1 MFEYYALFIFI
12 TLLGPLNSIYLM
24 KKYQLATGT
33 SLKSN
38 VLYCFINGVVSA
50 VVPAIVMA
58 VRGVPFQITPYS
70 VLMALGLVISSAVN
84 TVAFFKAY
92 EKGQIAVVNIFST
105 VGNII
110 FSCLWGV
117 IVLGEKLSVTGLVA
131 IIMMLSS
138 VILIQPKV
146 TNQKSDLKLL
156 WLYAII
162 ILSSSATSIL
172 SKQHQVETSF
182 ATVDTLSFSVWV
194 GALRAIVFAVIT
206 PFMMMSKKHNKQIV
220 VSKKPIFYA
229 VASSVVS
236 GGSYIISLF
245 TSKMLPIVITS
256 PLSTGLGILMS
267 TALPWMLFHEKLSR
281 RQIVAAGLSL
291 VGAVMFVIG

>member
-1 MFEYYALFIFI
+1 MFEYYALFVFT

-58 VRGVPFQITPYS
+58 VRGAPFRATPYS
-70 VLMALGLVISSAVN
+70 VIMALGLVLSSATN
-84 TVAFFKAY
+84 TFAFFKAY

-105 VGNII
+105 VGNIV

-117 IVLGEKLSVTGLVA
+117 IVLGERLSVVGLIA

-138 VILIQPKV
+138 VVLIQHKG
-146 TNQKSDLKLL
+146 TNQKSDLRLL

-162 ILSSSATSIL
+162 IISASATSIL
-172 SKQHQVETSF
+172 SKQHQVETAF
-182 ATVDTLSFSVWV
+182 ATVDTLSFSVWIGV
-194 GALRAIVFAVIT
+194 LRAIVFAVIA
-206 PFMMMSKKHNKQIV
+206 PFMMISKKHSKQIV
-220 VSKKPIFYA
+220 VSKNPIFYA
-229 VASSVVS
+229 IASSAVS
-236 GGSYIISLF
+236 GGCYIISLF

-256 PLSTGLGILMS
+256 PLATGLGILMS
-267 TALPWMLFHEKLSR
+267 TALPWLLFHEKLSR